1 MIGFL
6 QRLGLSS
13 ERCLHCGKPFIG
25 KSQGLVCHVCLGSIS
40 SYHPM
45 DYSERIEYVFSY
57 RVFGLYEGPLREV
70 IHGIKFRNSKTLA
83 LSLGHIIRGHLWE
96 YIQELEPDLIT
107 FPPLNLRRLWSRGF
121 NHMEYMLKGA
131 GVPYMEVFKRIDF
144 SPPLARLEAE
154 EREKAVLGHR
164 LREEFVDFLEGK
176 RVLVVDDL
184 LTTGSTIR
192 RLAYLLMSA
201 GADEVHA
208 YFVAKA

>member
-1 MIGFL
+1 MIGLL

-13 ERCLHCGKPFIG
+13 ERCLHCGEPFVG
-25 KSQGLVCHVCLGSIS
+25 RSQGFICDVCLASVKAH
-40 SYHPM
+40 HPM
-45 DYSERIEYVFSY
+45 DYSKRIEYVFSY
-57 RVFGLYEGPLREV
+57 RVFGLYEGALRDV
-70 IHGIKFRNSKTLA
+70 IQGIKFRNSKALA
-83 LSLGHIIRGHLWE
+83 LSLGNIIGDHLWK
-96 YIQELEPDLIT
+96 YIHELEPDLIT

-121 NHMEYMLKGA
+121 NHVEYILKGA
-131 GVPYMEVFKRIDF
+131 GVPYMKVFKRIDL

-154 EREKAVLGHR
+154 EREKAVLGYR
-164 LREEFVDFLEGK
+164 LRVGFVDFLEGK

-201 GADEVHA
+201 GTEEVHA

>member
-25 KSQGLVCHVCLGSIS
+25 NSQGLVCHVCLGSIS

-57 RVFGLYEGPLREV
+57 RVFCLYEGPLREV
-70 IHGIKFRNSKTLA
+70 IHSVKFRNSKTLA
-83 LSLGHIIRGHLWE
+83 ISLGHIIRGHLWE
-96 YIQELEPDLIT
+96 YIQELEPDIIT

-121 NHMEYMLKGA
+121 NHMEYILKGA

-154 EREKAVLGHR
+154 GREKAVLGYR

-192 RLAYLLMSA
+192 RLAYLLMSVGA
-201 GADEVHA
+201 GEVHA